1 MKIKIFL
8 AVCLIPSLGQ
18 AQPAP
23 TITKKAFSVN
33 SNGTYSMQTTEN
45 AIIPGQY
52 ADIKFG
58 DIDGDGNLD
67 VIYGGNSNAEAG
79 KGIALNDG
87 TGIFTRTPHDVS
99 SATSSCGF
107 ADLDNNGLLDY
118 YVIGNGTDN
127 AGAIFF
133 QNTDGTFTKDQSSFS
148 ELNLTDADNTTVDF
162 NNDGFI
168 DLFVSGW
175 DDTLKQR
182 YSAILINDRT
192 GKFTMMNQPGLIQ
205 KGYGSS
211 VWGDVDGDGWLDLLL
226 NGDGGANGEASSE
239 IYRLYRNNHGVL
251 EPKIVFNDYRQI
263 SVGDG
268 ARMVDWDNDGK
279 LDIILT
285 GWSASKA
292 RQATVLFNG
301 TGTTNFTFLENQ
313 LTNTDFPGIS
323 ESSIETADLNND
335 GRIDLLFTGFNG
347 SQSNQ
352 VGKYNRNICGYYLN
366 QSVATNAKPTVPSN
380 LSQLVSN
387 TGDNSTV
394 TFNWLA
400 AKDDKTPQASLTY
413 NLSLKNKTTGKW
425 LYNPMSVMTGTN
437 NGWRRIAE
445 PGNVFTNRKWV
456 LTGLPAGTYEWTVQ
470 AIDANFVGGSFAS
483 VKTFTIATTDI
494 SEIISDIRIGTS
506 KDEIL
511 IYNKSGNLIDITIYS
526 VSGFLLKQL
535 VVTGQA
541 SIPMKQGIYIIKETD
556 GTTVMVK
563 KIVI

>member
-182 YSAILINDRT
+182 YSAILINDGT

-226 NGDGGANGEASSE
+226 NGDGGANGEASSD

-251 EPKIVFNDYRQI
+251 EPKIVFNDYRQV

-541 SIPMKQGIYIIKETD
+541 SIPMKQGIYIIKATD